1 MTKEYKEIITQA
13 KLDQAINKKML
24 KNLKKKNVDIIFQ
37 KYHEEVFRKVDCL
50 NCANCCITTG
60 PLITDRDIARIS
72 KALRIKPAVFEAQ
85 YLRIDE
91 DGDWV
96 FKTMPC
102 PFLGSDNYCSIYE
115 DRPKACREYPHTDS
129 KNMHR
134 LFEKTLINST
144 ICPAVAMILERIR
157 EKEGSVLKKRSDN

>member
-1 MTKEYKEIITQA
+1 MTEEYKELLKQA
-13 KLDQAINKKML
+13 KLDQKVNKKFLTNM
-24 KNLKKKNVDIIFQ
+24 KRKTIDTIFQ
-37 KYHEEVFRKVDCL
+37 KYHEKVFAQVDCL

-60 PLITDRDIARIS
+60 PLIMDRDIARIS

-102 PFLGSDNYCSIYE
+102 PFLNSDNYCLIYE

-134 LFEKTLINST
+134 LLEKTLVNST

-157 EKEGSVLKKRSDN
+157 ELH

>member
-1 MTKEYKEIITQA
+1 M
-13 KLDQAINKKML
+13 
-24 KNLKKKNVDIIFQ
+24 
-37 KYHEEVFRKVDCL
+37 
-50 NCANCCITTG
+50 
-60 PLITDRDIARIS
+60 DRDIARIS

-102 PFLGSDNYCSIYE
+102 PFPGSDNYCLIYE

-144 ICPAVAMILERIR
+144 ICPAAAMILERIR
-157 EKEGSVLKKRSDN
+157 ELY

>member
-1 MTKEYKEIITQA
+1 MTKEYKEIIKQA
-13 KLDQAINKKML
+13 KLDQVINKKIL
-24 KNLKKKNVDIIFQ
+24 KNLKKKNVDVIFQ

-50 NCANCCITTG
+50 GCANCCITTG
-60 PLITDRDIARIS
+60 PLIMDRDIARIS
-72 KALRIKPAVFEAQ
+72 KVLRIKPAVFEAQ

-102 PFLGSDNYCSIYE
+102 PFLGSDNYCLIYE

-134 LFEKTLINST
+134 LLDKTVTNST
-144 ICPAVAMILERIR
+144 ICPAAAMILEKIR
-157 EKEGSVLKKRSDN
+157 EKEGSKANHKEY